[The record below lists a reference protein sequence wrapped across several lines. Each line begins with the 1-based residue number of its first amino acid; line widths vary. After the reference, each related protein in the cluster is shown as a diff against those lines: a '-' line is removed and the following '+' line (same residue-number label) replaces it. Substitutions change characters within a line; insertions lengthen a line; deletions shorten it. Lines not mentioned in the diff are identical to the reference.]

1 MTRRSIKALLFSDVK
16 SFSKLS
22 EKECINFCRIFHSG
36 IQSDVLA
43 AYDDRIVLKNTW
55 GDALHVV
62 MDDVVTA
69 GKLALDLRDWM
80 AGFNWQNAGI
90 SSTPEIRIGLH
101 AGVVSHV
108 ADPITGKFNYIGR
121 NTSKAARIEPI
132 TFEGQVFVSQ
142 AFAALLSAQGSDEL
156 TCEYVGVREL
166 PKNSGSISVY
176 LLQRKSARDR
186 YR

>member
-1 MTRRSIKALLFSDVK
+1 MIRRSIKALLFSDVK

-22 EKECINFCRIFHSG
+22 EKECINFCRFFHAG
-36 IQSDVLA
+36 IQRDVLA
-43 AYDDRIVLKNTW
+43 AYDEQIVLKNTW

-62 MDDVVTA
+62 MDDPAAA
-69 GKLALDLRDWM
+69 GELALDLRDWM
-80 AGFNWQNAGI
+80 AGSDWRAAGV
-90 SSTPEIRIGLH
+90 SVKPEIRIGLH

-142 AFAALLSAQGSDEL
+142 AFATLLAAKGCDRLS
-156 TCEYVGVREL
+156 CEYVGVREL

-176 LLQRKSARDR
+176 LLKRR
-186 YR
+186 